1 MQVVEY
7 YVTIK
12 KELGTNTCDVD
23 RPQAD
28 TGHTGCDST
37 NGKRP
42 EHANPQRQKVGSWLS
57 AEGRG
62 TGAPSELTRM
72 FWTHV
77 RWWSDILVKVQ
88 KSSVISM
95 N

>member
-1 MQVVEY
+1 MKY

-28 TGHTGCDST
+28 TGSTGCDST
-37 NGKRP
+37 NGKRL
-42 EHANPQRQKVGSWLS
+42 EHANPQRQRVGSWLS
-57 AEGRG
+57 GEGRG
-62 TGAPSELTRM
+62 TGVPSEVTRM
-72 FWTHV
+72 LWTQI

-88 KSSVISM
+88 KPSVISL